1 MIKSP
6 YTDFS
11 FIDGACHV
19 TSSGVVV
26 GVGSDDVGFSYGRRS
41 PVTVSSDSAC
51 NVLPSGHVD
60 YDYHNVVPYNSY
72 GSPDTSFGGTNRSM
86 HSFVV
91 WMDENVGYISRT
103 IFDGSYGGI

>member
-6 YTDFS
+6 YTGYGDH
-11 FIDGACHV
+11 DGV
-19 TSSGVVV
+19 WRVMPDGDL
-26 GVGSDDVGFSYGRRS
+26 GYYFDYFYYSYGRPIS

-72 GSPDTSFGGTNRSM
+72 GSPYTSFGGTNRSI

-91 WMDENVGYISRT
+91 WIDGDIGYISRT
-103 IFDGSYGGI
+103 VFDGFYGI